1 MGQIC
6 NIYYAMMYMNRG
18 EKKKRKDRWQS
29 WNTGS
34 REEPE
39 I

>member
-1 MGQIC
+1 MGQNY

-18 EKKKRKDRWQS
+18 KQKKRKDRWQS

-34 REEPE
+34 VEEPE